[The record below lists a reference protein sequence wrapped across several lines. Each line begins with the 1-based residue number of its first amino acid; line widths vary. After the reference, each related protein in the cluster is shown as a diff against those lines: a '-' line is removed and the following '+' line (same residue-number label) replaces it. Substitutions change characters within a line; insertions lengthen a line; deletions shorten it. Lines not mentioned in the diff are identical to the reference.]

1 MNEAETAEDEEM
13 LDEIDPQVLEQITL
27 AGARFKMIVEASI
40 LYGRAV
46 MSTTRVRAARYVGAS
61 AFLLIAGC
69 GQLPE
74 RALVLDPALVE
85 RAQSIE
91 KFDPKKVE
99 SEPERPIEEFE
110 SAIRPSET
118 VGLAGATAA
127 SEDSTES
134 DGTASDSNVSEA
146 TASEAMEVKPLGSV
160 ESETASPT
168 ESGDAPKATES
179 AQKVEDKPK
188 SVVLASEQPAS
199 ENDADPEP
207 QIWDLQIDEVRRE
220 VLANNLQIQVALV
233 NPAISETVV
242 NEADAACESVFSAAV
257 DQDRTTSKIQIPGI
271 NVDTETESG
280 TYTYGISVPLRT
292 GATITAAGW

>member
-1 MNEAETAEDEEM
+1 M
-13 LDEIDPQVLEQITL
+13 
-27 AGARFKMIVEASI
+27 
-40 LYGRAV
+40 
-46 MSTTRVRAARYVGAS
+46 
-61 AFLLIAGC
+61 IAGC
-69 GQLPE
+69 GQLPGGLGVGSCAG
-74 RALVLDPALVE
+74 RARPIH
-85 RAQSIE
+85 RKIR
-91 KFDPKKVE
+91 PKKVE

-199 ENDADPEP
+199 ETDADPEP

-242 NEADAACESVFSAAV
+242 NEADAAFESVFSAAV
-257 DQDRTTSKIQIPGI
+257 DQDRDVKIQIPGI
-271 NVDTETESG
+271 NVDKTESG

-292 GATITAAGW
+292 SATITAAMPVPELHTK